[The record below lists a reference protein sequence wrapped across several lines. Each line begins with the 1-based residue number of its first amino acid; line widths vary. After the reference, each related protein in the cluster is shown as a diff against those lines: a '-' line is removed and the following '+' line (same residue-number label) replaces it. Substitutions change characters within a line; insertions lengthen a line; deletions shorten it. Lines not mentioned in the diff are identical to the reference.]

1 MILDLLSSL
10 KAMKTGLNL
19 PYNVN
24 YTKIPSYLLKVEQ
37 VKSWKG
43 HSCMT

>member
-10 KAMKTGLNL
+10 KAIKTGLNL

-24 YTKIPSYLLKVEQ
+24 YTKIPSYLLKVKQ
-37 VKSWKG
+37 VKSWEG
-43 HSCMT
+43 CSCMT